1 MFRTWSFTAG
11 EDNNLEHPT
20 QEQEEWR
27 TTTIGF
33 EFYRSFKNSTIT
45 FQAVVGQPATTN
57 PIDSTTQ
64 IPIRTPST
72 TTRSCYARRISLIR
86 RSNRESVNSSSKYP
100 TVNSTNRYPTINMSM
115 TIKCG
120 FSSSSH
126 TPPQPGLQHGPI
138 VGPNLW
144 DKSGLMLQNRCVL
157 SDYQATHHHLTSN
170 ISRLT
175 QQGMTS
181 LNGAT

>member
-1 MFRTWSFTAG
+1 MFRTRSFTAG

-33 EFYRSFKNSTIT
+33 EFYRGFKNLTTT
-45 FQAVVGQPATTN
+45 FQAAVGQPATTN
-57 PIDSTTQ
+57 PINSTTQ
-64 IPIRTPST
+64 LPIGTPST
-72 TTRSCYARRISLIR
+72 TTRSCYGRRISLIG

-100 TVNSTNRYPTINMSM
+100 TVNSTNRYPAINMSM

-126 TPPQPGLQHGPI
+126 TPPHLGLQHGPTI
-138 VGPNLW
+138 GPNLW
-144 DKSGLMLQNRCVL
+144 DKSGFILQNRCVL
-157 SDYQATHHHLTSN
+157 SD
-170 ISRLT
+170 
-175 QQGMTS
+175 
-181 LNGAT
+181 